1 MSWIHFEF
9 FSEPVVCGYG
19 FLKNSSLFF
28 LFLEWGYDYPNVEW
42 WWWWWRADFTS
53 FDWRWICFSLAH
65 GHLATKMAKSY
76 VCGGEIKFGRK
87 FIMVFPEI
95 ESQNFTE
102 IIGIYKNLYLES
114 LSILFVKANYLH
126 LCDI

>member
-1 MSWIHFEF
+1 M
-9 FSEPVVCGYG
+9 
-19 FLKNSSLFF
+19 
-28 LFLEWGYDYPNVEW
+28 
-42 WWWWWRADFTS
+42 DFTS

-65 GHLATKMAKSY
+65 GHLATKMAMSY

-114 LSILFVKANYLH
+114 LSILFVKANDLH